1 MVSKGYADC
10 PWYLSVSPLRLV
22 SWAGGTRRA
31 SKLLLLYEGQH
42 DNARSYP
49 R

>member
-31 SKLLLLYEGQH
+31 SKTPIVIRR
-42 DNARSYP
+42 AT
-49 R
+49 